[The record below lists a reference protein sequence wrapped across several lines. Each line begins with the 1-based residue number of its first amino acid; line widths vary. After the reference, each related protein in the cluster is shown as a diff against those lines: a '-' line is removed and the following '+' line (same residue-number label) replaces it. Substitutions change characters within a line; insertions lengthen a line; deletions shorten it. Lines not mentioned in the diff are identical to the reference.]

1 MASFREHSKQN
12 WNSASS
18 VEHINAGSLQR
29 IADATEVMSKNYVQ
43 LQNERDSY
51 KRIADSRYEAIE
63 RLQRSNSA
71 LRGQIT
77 KLKKKVKSNE

>member
-12 WNSASS
+12 WNSSSS
-18 VEHINAGSLQR
+18 VDHINAGSLQR
-29 IADATEVMSKNYVQ
+29 IADATEVMSQNYVQ

-51 KRIADSRYEAIE
+51 KRIADSRYEAIK
-63 RLQRSNSA
+63 RLERSNSA

-77 KLKKKVKSNE
+77 KLKKKVKSHE